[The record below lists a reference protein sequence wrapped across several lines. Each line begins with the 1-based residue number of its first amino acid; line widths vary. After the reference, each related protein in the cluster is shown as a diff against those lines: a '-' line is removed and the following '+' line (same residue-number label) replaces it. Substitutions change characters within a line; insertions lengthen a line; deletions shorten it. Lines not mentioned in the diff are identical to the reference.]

1 MLNTAQSMN
10 AFDEALAAL
19 RRAGVELVHMDMSLV
34 IDLAAVE
41 LPDLLF
47 STFETPRELS
57 R

>member
-1 MLNTAQSMN
+1 
-10 AFDEALAAL
+10 
-19 RRAGVELVHMDMSLV
+19 MDMSLV
-34 IDLAAVE
+34 IDLADVQ